1 MIEEILNNAK
11 MLAGISFAQENG
23 QTDEG
28 DGSADDKL
36 TFYIN
41 DIIDAILAYC
51 RIEFLPKQLYG
62 LVAQIAAKMYESEGS
77 NIKSLT
83 EGGRR
88 VEFELSAPSVI
99 GDYYDRLKPF
109 VNIAGRVPSEVTRDE

>member
-1 MIEEILNNAK
+1 MIEEILKDAK
-11 MLAGISFAQENG
+11 MLVGTSDALADEK
-23 QTDEG
+23 TD
-28 DGSADDKL
+28 DSADDKL

-41 DIIDAILAYC
+41 DIIEAITSYC

-62 LVAQIAAKMYESEGS
+62 LVAQIAAKMYADGGS
-77 NIKSLT
+77 NIKSLA
-83 EGGRR
+83 EGERR

-109 VNIAGRVPSEVTRDE
+109 INPAGRVP

>member
-1 MIEEILNNAK
+1 MIDEILKDAK
-11 MLAGISFAQENG
+11 MLLNVS
-23 QTDEG
+23 DE
-28 DGSADDKL
+28 AAEDKL

-41 DIIDAILAYC
+41 DIIEAIKAYC

-62 LVAQIAAKMYESEGS
+62 LVAQIAVKMCADGGS

-83 EGGRR
+83 EGERR
-88 VEFELSAPSVI
+88 VEFEQSAPSVI

-109 VNIAGRVPSEVTRDE
+109 VNHSGKVPSEVSKNE

>member
-11 MLAGISFAQENG
+11 MLADV
-23 QTDEG
+23 TDEKA
-28 DGSADDKL
+28 DGRL

-41 DIIDAILAYC
+41 DIIEAIIAYC

-62 LVAQIAAKMYESEGS
+62 LVAQIAAKMYAGGDS
-77 NIKSLT
+77 NIKSMT
-83 EGGRR
+83 EGERR

-109 VNIAGRVPSEVTRDE
+109 VNVAGRVPSEVTRDE

>member
-11 MLAGISFAQENG
+11 MLINV
-23 QTDEG
+23 TDNSE
-28 DGSADDKL
+28 DERL

-41 DIIDAILAYC
+41 DITDAILAYC

-62 LVAQIAAKMYESEGS
+62 LVAQIAAKMYADNADGSS

-83 EGGRR
+83 EGERR
-88 VEFELSAPSVI
+88 MEFETSAQSVI

-109 VNIAGRVPSEVTRDE
+109 MNIAGRVPSEVVRDE

>member
-11 MLAGISFAQENG
+11 MLANIS
-23 QTDEG
+23 DET
-28 DGSADDKL
+28 ADEKL

-41 DIIDAILAYC
+41 DIIEAITSYC

-62 LVAQIAAKMYESEGS
+62 LAAQIAAKMYESGGA

-83 EGGRR
+83 EGERR
-88 VEFELSAPSVI
+88 VEFESGAPSVI

-109 VNIAGRVPSEVTRDE
+109 VNMAGRVPSEVTRDE

>member
-11 MLAGISFAQENG
+11 MLVADTQA
-23 QTDEG
+23 DEKNEA
-28 DGSADDKL
+28 ADDRL
-36 TFYIN
+36 SFYIN
-41 DIIDAILAYC
+41 DVIEAIIAYC

-62 LVAQIAAKMYESEGS
+62 LVAQIAARMYENNGS

-83 EGGRR
+83 EGERR

-99 GDYYDRLKPF
+99 SDYYERLKPF
-109 VNIAGRVPSEVTRDE
+109 VNRAGRVPSEVKRDE

>member
-11 MLAGISFAQENG
+11 MLAAIP
-23 QTDEG
+23 DET
-28 DGSADDKL
+28 ADEKL

-41 DIIDAILAYC
+41 DIIEAILAYC

-62 LVAQIAAKMYESEGS
+62 LVSQIAAKMYSDGGS

-83 EGGRR
+83 EGERR
-88 VEFELSAPSVI
+88 VEFESSAPSVI

-109 VNIAGRVPSEVTRDE
+109 MNIAGRVPSEVARDE